1 MKCDIVLDANELH
14 LHLELFCFGKENI
27 MWEHFWH
34 ILEHTMEHSIS
45 IVPFLFLTYLVM
57 EYIEHCAGEQV
68 QHVIEKAGP
77 FGPVLGSVA
86 GAVPQCGFSTAAA
99 NFYTGRVI
107 TLGTLMAIFL
117 STSDEMLPILI
128 SNQVEVGTIFKL
140 LGIKVIIGMVAGLA
154 IDAILRG
161 KKWKAKASV
170 EEHVCAHAHEHH
182 HGEHEVHAHEN
193 HHGDHARGEHHH
205 HEVHHNERD
214 EHYHHEEHGG
224 HDSHDH
230 HDADAHNHDEHH
242 EEGYEHSH
250 EAHEHH
256 HEDHDDHLTSY
267 ERAHGHCHDHDHAH
281 TRIHELCE
289 QENCHCENGV
299 FMSAVIHT
307 VHIFLYILLITFAL
321 NLIIEGVGE
330 EKLGEL
336 LLNRPVL
343 GQLVAAVVGL
353 IPNCASSVVITE
365 LFLSGALG
373 LGSMMAGLLVNA
385 GVGVLVLFRVNRS
398 NMKENFKIVG
408 LLYVIGVVAGILL
421 DLLPIAV

>member
-1 MKCDIVLDANELH
+1 MQKILDIVARCGIVLNANELH
-14 LHLELFCFGKENI
+14 LHLENFLRGNI
-27 MWEHFWH
+27 MLGHFWH
-34 ILEHTMEHSIS
+34 ILEHTLEHSIS

-57 EYIEHCAGEQV
+57 EYIEHRAGEQV

-86 GAVPQCGFSTAAA
+86 GALPQCGFSTAAA

-128 SNQVEVGTIFKL
+128 SNQVEAGVIFKL

-154 IDAILRG
+154 IDGILRG
-161 KKWKAKASV
+161 KKWKVKEPAAG
-170 EEHVCAHAHEHH
+170 H
-182 HGEHEVHAHEN
+182 
-193 HHGDHARGEHHH
+193 DHHHH
-205 HEVHHNERD
+205 HEEHH
-214 EHYHHEEHGG
+214 
-224 HDSHDH
+224 HDH
-230 HDADAHNHDEHH
+230 EDHEHHDHDEH
-242 EEGYEHSH
+242 G
-250 EAHEHH
+250 HH
-256 HEDHDDHLTSY
+256 DHDEYLTSY

-299 FMSAVIHT
+299 FLSAVIHT
-307 VHIFLYILLITFAL
+307 VHIFLYILVITFVL

-330 EKLGEL
+330 ETLGDL
-336 LLNRPVL
+336 LLNKPVL
-343 GQLVAAVVGL
+343 GQVVAGVVGL
-353 IPNCASSVVITE
+353 IPNCASSVVITQ

-373 LGSMMAGLLVNA
+373 LGAMMAGLLVNA

-398 NMKENFKIVG
+398 NMKENLKIVG
-408 LLYVIGVVAGILL
+408 LLYIIGVVAGILL

>member
-1 MKCDIVLDANELH
+1 ML
-14 LHLELFCFGKENI
+14 G
-27 MWEHFWH
+27 HFWH
-34 ILEHTMEHSIS
+34 ILEHTLEHSIS

-57 EYIEHCAGEQV
+57 EYIEHRAGEQV

-86 GAVPQCGFSTAAA
+86 GALPQCGFSTAAA

-128 SNQVEVGTIFKL
+128 SNQVEAGVIFKL

-154 IDAILRG
+154 IDGILRG
-161 KKWKAKASV
+161 KKWKVKEPAT
-170 EEHVCAHAHEHH
+170 EH
-182 HGEHEVHAHEN
+182 
-193 HHGDHARGEHHH
+193 DHHHH
-205 HEVHHNERD
+205 HE
-214 EHYHHEEHGG
+214 
-224 HDSHDH
+224 
-230 HDADAHNHDEHH
+230 
-242 EEGYEHSH
+242 
-250 EAHEHH
+250 EHH
-256 HEDHDDHLTSY
+256 HEHEEHHHDHEDHEHHDHDEHGHHDHDEHLTSY

-299 FMSAVIHT
+299 FLSAVIHT
-307 VHIFLYILLITFAL
+307 VHIFLYILVITFVL

-330 EKLGEL
+330 ETLGNL
-336 LLNRPVL
+336 LLNKPVL
-343 GQLVAAVVGL
+343 GQVVAGVVGL
-353 IPNCASSVVITE
+353 IPNCASSVVITQ

-373 LGSMMAGLLVNA
+373 LGAMMAGLLVNA

-398 NMKENFKIVG
+398 NMKENLKIVG

>member
-1 MKCDIVLDANELH
+1 
-14 LHLELFCFGKENI
+14 

-57 EYIEHCAGEQV
+57 EYIEHRAGEQV

-128 SNQVEVGTIFKL
+128 SNQVEAGIIFKL
-140 LGIKVIIGMVAGLA
+140 LGIKVIIGMVAGLT
-154 IDAILRG
+154 IDGILRG
-161 KKWKAKASV
+161 KKWKAKAPV
-170 EEHVCAHAHEHH
+170 EGKGCAHAHEHH
-182 HGEHEVHAHEN
+182 YGHGEHEEHE
-193 HHGDHARGEHHH
+193 HSHEGHEHDEEQHGHVSHEH
-205 HEVHHNERD
+205 
-214 EHYHHEEHGG
+214 

-230 HDADAHNHDEHH
+230 NHDDHNHGEHTHEDEHD
-242 EEGYEHSH
+242 E
-250 EAHEHH
+250 
-256 HEDHDDHLTSY
+256 HLTSY
-267 ERAHGHCHDHDHAH
+267 ERAHGHCHDHNHAH

-307 VHIFLYILLITFAL
+307 VHIFLYILLITFVL

-343 GQLVAAVVGL
+343 GPLVAGVVGL

-373 LGSMMAGLLVNA
+373 LGAMMAGLLVNA

-398 NMKENFKIVG
+398 NMKENLKIVG
-408 LLYVIGVVAGILL
+408 LLYVIGIVAGILL
-421 DLLPIAV
+421 DLLRVTV